1 MASIIRRKGRKKRN
15 LRKRS
20 MFHEK
25 ETRRKERGGGRGKKR
40 KGKQGKKR
48 QGNIYK
54 MTQIHL
60 LNFI

>member
-1 MASIIRRKGRKKRN
+1 
-15 LRKRS
+15 

-25 ETRRKERGGGRGKKR
+25 ETRRKERGRGRGKKR

>member
-1 MASIIRRKGRKKRN
+1 
-15 LRKRS
+15 